1 MTLQLCGFSVSNYY
15 NKVKLA
21 LLEKGIPFAET
32 QAYPSGSEA
41 FLAESPMGKV
51 PFLKFPRG
59 TLSESQAIIE
69 YLEDA
74 FPQTPLYPHGDFER
88 AKCRELIHLM
98 ELYLELPA
106 RRLYPA
112 AFFGGT
118 ASEELK
124 KEVQTQLTKGMR
136 AFTRLLRF
144 GPYIAGAQFTY
155 ADCAALV
162 HLPLVSSTCRTI
174 FGEDLLAPVP
184 GLDGYLSAQ
193 EQRPPAQRVN
203 ADRKAG
209 LDAFVAYRAKA
220 KAQASANNAASRVD

>member
-21 LLEKGIPFAET
+21 LLEKGVPFAET
-32 QAYPSGSEA
+32 QAYPSGTEA

-51 PFLKFPRG
+51 PFLKFPCG
-59 TLSESQAIIE
+59 PLSESQAIIE

-74 FPQTPLYPHGDFER
+74 FPQAPLYPPGDFER

-124 KEVQTQLTKGMR
+124 KEVQAQLAKGVR

-144 GPYIAGAQFTY
+144 GPYIAGPQFTY

-162 HLPLVSSTCRTI
+162 HLPLVSSACRTI
-174 FGEDLLAPVP
+174 FEDDLLASVP
-184 GLDGYLSAQ
+184 GLRAYLAEQ
-193 EQRPPAQRVN
+193 EQRPHAQRVN

-209 LDAFVAYRAKA
+209 LDAFVTYRAKA
-220 KAQASANNAASRVD
+220 KAQAANGAASRVA